1 VKGLTEEERA
11 QYRLSFALSGEASA
25 QAVSMIMAGSG
36 GSAHRLS
43 HPLQRIQ
50 RDVGVLLN
58 HPTLATDPILEQAG
72 RGLLGLGLTVPGF

>member
-1 VKGLTEEERA
+1 MFK
-11 QYRLSFALSGEASA
+11 QYAPSGEASA
-25 QAVSMIMAGSG
+25 HAVTMIMAGSG

-58 HPTLATDPILEQAG
+58 HPTLATDPVLEQAG
-72 RGLLGLGLTVPGF
+72 RGLLSLGLTVASFQQRRPRRLA

>member
-1 VKGLTEEERA
+1 MAEGTRA
-11 QYRLSFALSGEASA
+11 QYRLSFALSGEAAA
-25 QAVSMIMAGSG
+25 QAVNLIMARSG

-43 HPLQRIQ
+43 QPLQRIQ

-72 RGLLGLGLTVPGF
+72 RGLLGLGLSVSSF

>member
-1 VKGLTEEERA
+1 
-11 QYRLSFALSGEASA
+11 
-25 QAVSMIMAGSG
+25 MAASG

-50 RDVGVLLN
+50 RDMAVLLN

-72 RGLLGLGLTVPGF
+72 RGLLGLGPTVPQFQ